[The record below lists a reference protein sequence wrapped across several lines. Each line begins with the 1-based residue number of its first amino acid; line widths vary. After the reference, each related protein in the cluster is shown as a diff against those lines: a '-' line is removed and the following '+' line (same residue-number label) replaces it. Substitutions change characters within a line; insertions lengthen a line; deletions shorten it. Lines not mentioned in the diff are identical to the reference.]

1 MSGGFDPLRC
11 LRTLD
16 AYGVEFVLI
25 GGFAGSLFG
34 SELIT
39 GDVDI
44 CYDRSPANVA
54 RLSSALTDL
63 EAELRGVEERV
74 PFRLDAAA
82 IAAGDSF
89 TFTTRCGPLDILGVP
104 AGTDGFDDLCS
115 TAMTMDL
122 GGFNVAVADLE
133 DLIRMKKAAGR
144 PKDLAAVE
152 HLAALADLI
161 DGIEER

>member
-1 MSGGFDPLRC
+1 VRRGFDPLRC

-16 AYGVEFVLI
+16 AFGVEFVLI

-44 CYDRSPANVA
+44 CYSRSPENLD
-54 RLSSALTDL
+54 RLADALTDL

-74 PFRLDAAA
+74 PFRLEAGAL
-82 IAAGDSF
+82 AAGDSF

-104 AGTDGFDDLCS
+104 AGSDGFEDLRS
-115 TAMTMDL
+115 TATTMDL
-122 GGFNVAVADLE
+122 GGFRVAVADLE
-133 DLIRMKKAAGR
+133 DLIRMKRAAGR

-152 HLAALADLI
+152 HLAALRDVI
-161 DGIEER
+161 DGVDEH